1 MRYAL
6 FILLALAP
14 AAAAAQDALFEM
26 AGSWS
31 GRGTYL
37 DRNIDEDLRCRLTIT
52 TDAKASEV
60 QGACASARRR
70 EDIHFVFL
78 RAPDGSLRS
87 RAVREEGAQRQVE
100 LTGGLTPEGVALT
113 GRRAQQNITLTMELL
128 AADRMGLTITL
139 TKPDR
144 RQSIAMELTR

>member
-1 MRYAL
+1 MRFAF
-6 FILLALAP
+6 FILLALTP
-14 AAAAAQDALFEM
+14 AAATAQDALFEM
-26 AGSWS
+26 AGNWA

-37 DRNIDEDLRCRLTIT
+37 DRNIEEDLRCRLTIT
-52 TDAKASEV
+52 TDAEASEV

-87 RAVREEGAQRQVE
+87 RAVQDTGARQPVE
-100 LTGGLTPEGVALT
+100 LTGILMPDGVALT
-113 GRRAQQNITLTMELL
+113 GRRAQQDITLTMELL
-128 AADRMGLTITL
+128 DVDRIGLTITL

-144 RQSIAMELTR
+144 QQSIAMELTR

>member
-1 MRYAL
+1 MRYAV

-14 AAAAAQDALFEM
+14 AAATAQDALFEM

-78 RAPDGSLRS
+78 REPDGSLRS
-87 RAVREEGAQRQVE
+87 RTLQDTGAQRPVE
-100 LTGGLTPEGVALT
+100 LTGILMPDGVALT
-113 GRRAQQNITLTMELL
+113 GRRAQQDITLAMKLL
-128 AADRMGLTITL
+128 AADRIGLTITL
-139 TKPDR
+139 TKPER

>member
-1 MRYAL
+1 MRYAF

-14 AAAAAQDALFEM
+14 AAATAQDALFEM
-26 AGSWS
+26 AGNWA
-31 GRGTYL
+31 GRGTYI

-52 TDAKASEV
+52 TDAQASEV

-87 RAVREEGAQRQVE
+87 RTVQDRGAQRPVE
-100 LTGGLTPEGVALT
+100 LTGIMTPNGVTLT
-113 GRRAQQNITLTMELL
+113 GRRAQQDIALEMALRDTGRLGIE
-128 AADRMGLTITL
+128 ITL

>member
-1 MRYAL
+1 MRCVF

-14 AAAAAQDALFEM
+14 AAATAQDALFEM

-52 TDAKASEV
+52 SNAEASEV

-70 EDIHFVFL
+70 EDIHFVLL
-78 RAPDGSLRS
+78 REPDGSLRS
-87 RAVREEGAQRQVE
+87 RAVQDTGAQRPVE
-100 LTGGLTPEGVALT
+100 LTGILMPDGVAMT
-113 GRRAQQNITLTMELL
+113 GRRAQQDITFTMELL
-128 AADRMGLTITL
+128 DADRMGFTITL